1 MVLFNNICNK
11 NAPFSIK
18 LKWSIIITL
27 TTLFIISITYFFH
40 YIFTPVDSKQMSQI
54 EDSWVYYSEY
64 DPYFQF
70 DSSHIDYMPS
80 IDKNEPFIME
90 TTLHK
95 DLDDAN
101 LLIKGN
107 HQWLSVSLDD
117 TLLYSRSKDSERNN
131 PGLSLSIIDLPE
143 SYVGKTLKIV
153 VSSPY
158 QNYSGLTPNVY
169 LGTTSPMISFIF
181 SQSIPQVI
189 AMILAFVIAI
199 GLLIWTSYILY
210 RHKKLDRSLLI
221 LSLFSL
227 VLGFESIS
235 EDILSGVLFEPIVHS
250 IFSHLFAIL
259 TSILIIFYYQ
269 SKMTSYQKW
278 YGYFCYFQAFLFAN
292 IILYSL
298 LSDFELP
305 ELMPF
310 ASVVSVVSTLV
321 TSIASIG
328 EAYKENRF
336 FTVCSPWIVLIAI
349 FHCMFYIQT
358 ALGIGHTI
366 INWSTLLFAI
376 ILIVIVAYNIM
387 ENVMKIDSYHKERLF
402 LQTKTDLIET
412 HYAKIQAQI
421 QQIDHAKNDFV
432 ARMEAL
438 SQLIDADEQDEA
450 KAYLKRIVQE
460 TKQLD
465 LSLFPTGHQLTNLI
479 LARYQ
484 EVATKKN
491 IKVDFH
497 THIPASLP
505 IQDEDFTQLLIHIL
519 EHSFRETQ
527 AIENPLHRE
536 IYLSIQEINSQ
547 IQIHC
552 EHSIQ
557 YEKNIFSKDVTEEL
571 MRQEQYDLMMIQTTL
586 DKYSSTLI
594 QEKDKWVDRL
604 KINISPS

>member
-1 MVLFNNICNK
+1 MVLFNNIRNK

-158 QNYSGLTPNVY
+158 QNYSGLTPKVY

-412 HYAKIQAQI
+412 HYAKIQSQI
-421 QQIDHAKNDFV
+421 QQIDHAKTDFV